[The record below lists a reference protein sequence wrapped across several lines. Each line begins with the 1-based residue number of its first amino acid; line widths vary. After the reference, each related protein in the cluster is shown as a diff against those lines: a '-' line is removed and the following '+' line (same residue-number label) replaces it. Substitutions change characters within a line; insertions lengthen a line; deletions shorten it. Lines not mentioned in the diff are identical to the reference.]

1 MRVKRSR
8 TAFLRPMGTGRES
21 ERQFSNVTGIGRKQ
35 GPASGRVLSSLS
47 STSQN
52 FRHILLCYV
61 GFSDKKCSNLSPTY
75 FVINSRHRPWLRI
88 NLSLFWI
95 QFCQYCENFS
105 CIFLVIERPNAND
118 YAIDWLRFEMQRF
131 NMLSE
136 CINNNNGSVERT
148 QLNCQTDRSLL
159 ATNEGVEE
167 SCAAEEFVFI

>member
-105 CIFLVIERPNAND
+105 CIFLVIERPTT
-118 YAIDWLRFEMQRF
+118 
-131 NMLSE
+131 MLSID
-136 CINNNNGSVERT
+136 CVLKCSDLT
-148 QLNCQTDRSLL
+148 CSLNVLIIIMVASRGLSWIVKPTGLS
-159 ATNEGVEE
+159 
-167 SCAAEEFVFI
+167 